1 MQQRINVMRQKLKK
15 NSIMNEQITLKGEL
29 TIRVF
34 RNGELI
40 QEDVEKNQIV
50 NLARTSL
57 TKLIAGEG
65 SGFQVT
71 KIGFGTNGT
80 ATTAE
85 DTSLAGAYVK
95 ALGSNSLIAFNVVQF
110 NWTLENDEA
119 NGLSIQ
125 ELGLLSNNNTLFA
138 RRTRAAV
145 NKTSDLRIEGSWR
158 IFF

>member
-1 MQQRINVMRQKLKK
+1 
-15 NSIMNEQITLKGEL
+15 MNEQITLKGEL
-29 TIRVF
+29 TIRIF

-65 SGFQVT
+65 SGFQLT
-71 KIGFGTNGT
+71 KIGFGTSSTSAT
-80 ATTAE
+80 AA
-85 DTSLAGAYVK
+85 DTSLTGAYVK
-95 ALGSNSLIAFNVVQF
+95 ALGSFLYLAFNVVQF

-119 NGLSIQ
+119 NGMTIR
-125 ELGLLSNNNTLFA
+125 EMGLFSNNNTLFA
-138 RRTRAAV
+138 RRTREAV
-145 NKTSDLRIEGSWR
+145 NKTSDLRIEGSWK

>member
-1 MQQRINVMRQKLKK
+1 
-15 NSIMNEQITLKGEL
+15 MNEQITLKGEL

-40 QEDVEKNQIV
+40 HEDVEKNQIV

-57 TKLIAGEG
+57 TKLIAGDG
-65 SGFQVT
+65 SGFQLT

-80 ATTAE
+80 AATAS
-85 DTSLAGAYVK
+85 DTALTGAFVK
-95 ALGSNSLIAFNVVQF
+95 ALGSHSYLAFNVVQF

-119 NGLSIQ
+119 NGMAIQ
-125 ELGLLSNNNTLFA
+125 EMGLISSNDTLFA
-138 RRTRAAV
+138 RRTRAAI
-145 NKTSDLRIEGSWR
+145 NKTSDLRIEGNWK

>member
-1 MQQRINVMRQKLKK
+1 
-15 NSIMNEQITLKGEL
+15 MNEQIKLKGEL

-40 QEDVEKNQIV
+40 HEDVEKNQIV

-57 TKLIAGEG
+57 TKLLAGDG
-65 SGFQVT
+65 SGFQLA

-80 ATTAE
+80 AATAGDTTL
-85 DTSLAGAYVK
+85 TGAFVK
-95 ALGSNSLIAFNVVQF
+95 ALGSHSYLAFNVMQF

-119 NGLSIQ
+119 NGMAIQ
-125 ELGLLSNNNTLFA
+125 EMGLISSNDTLFA
-138 RRTRAAV
+138 RRTRAAI
-145 NKTSDLRIEGSWR
+145 NKTSDLRIEGNWK

>member
-1 MQQRINVMRQKLKK
+1 
-15 NSIMNEQITLKGEL
+15 MNDKITLRGEVEM
-29 TIRVF
+29 RVY
-34 RNGELI
+34 RYGELI
-40 QEDVEKNQIV
+40 HEYCEKNQIV

-57 TKLIAGEG
+57 TKLVAGDT

-80 ATTAE
+80 AATAT
-85 DTSLAGAYVK
+85 DTALTGAYVK

-119 NGLSIQ
+119 NGMSIQ

>member
-1 MQQRINVMRQKLKK
+1 
-15 NSIMNEQITLKGEL
+15 MNEQIKLKGEL

-40 QEDVEKNQIV
+40 HEDVEKNQIV

-57 TKLIAGEG
+57 TKLIAGDG
-65 SGFQVT
+65 SGFQLT

-80 ATTAE
+80 AASATDTAL
-85 DTSLAGAYVK
+85 TGAFVK
-95 ALGSNSLIAFNVVQF
+95 ALGSHSYLSFNIVQF

-119 NGLSIQ
+119 NGMAIQ
-125 ELGLLSNNNTLFA
+125 EMGLISSNDTLFA

-145 NKTSDLRIEGSWR
+145 NKTSDLRIEGNWK

>member
-1 MQQRINVMRQKLKK
+1 
-15 NSIMNEQITLKGEL
+15 MNDKITLRGEVEMR
-29 TIRVF
+29 IYRD
-34 RNGELI
+34 GELI
-40 QEDVEKNQIV
+40 HEYCEKNQIV

-57 TKLIAGEG
+57 TKLVASDT

-85 DTSLAGAYVK
+85 DTSLTGAYVK

-119 NGLSIQ
+119 NGMSIQ